1 MTSTRFVKFTCL
13 VLAAALPLGSAP
25 ALAEAVCSFNAV
37 GVNFGVYDP
46 LLATPSDSVGTVTV
60 SCTNSPPPGSVTINY
75 AVTLSSGT
83 SGSFVSRRMTSG
95 SSALGYNLYSDA
107 GRALIWGDGGSGTSL
122 VGGSI
127 KVAGRQT
134 VSQDYPV
141 YGRMPAQQDAGPGS
155 YADTIVV
162 TLAF

>member
-1 MTSTRFVKFTCL
+1 MTSARFVKFTCL
-13 VLAAALPLGSAP
+13 VLAAALPLAAVP
-25 ALAEAVCSFNAV
+25 AFAAAVCSFSAV

-60 SCTNSPPPGSVTINY
+60 SCTNAPPPGNVTINY
-75 AVTLSSGT
+75 SVTLSPGS
-83 SGSFVSRRMTSG
+83 SGSFALRRMTAGPSG
-95 SSALGYNLYSDA
+95 LEYNLYSDA
-107 GRALIWGDGGSGTSL
+107 GRTLIWGDGGGGTGL

-134 VSQDYPV
+134 ISKDHPV
-141 YGRMPAQQDAGPGS
+141 YGRMPAQQDAGPGN